1 MDARQFMGEMRVW
14 TERDFDFMGWHDAT
28 IHGLVFRPQSYSLV
42 FDLDYILKWVEP
54 VPPEQFFSFWVAPAT
69 LAFENV
75 SEVEISLQ
83 SDLPQLTLFGIERG
97 DEQPTPDGR
106 FKSWRYTL
114 DGDQGTISFRATGFT
129 QKFRNFPVQT
139 GQQSL
144 SEQERGDFI
153 G

>member
-28 IHGLVFRPQSYSLV
+28 IHGLAFRPQSYSLV

-54 VPPEQFFSFWVAPAT
+54 ASSEEYFSFWVAPAT
-69 LAFENV
+69 LTFENV

-83 SDLPQLTLFGIERG
+83 SDLPQLTLFGIERA
-97 DEQPTPDGR
+97 DEQPAPDGR

-114 DGDQGTISFRATGFT
+114 DGDQGTISFRATAFT

-139 GQQSL
+139 NQQSL
-144 SEQERGDFI
+144 SERERGNFM